1 MNYFCS
7 QQPIQNLFQVKK
19 MKSASIN
26 ELKKEIETLPPNR
39 VIEVAIRLAKFKK
52 DNKELLNYLLFESH
66 DELSFI
72 NKIKLAIDELFEE
85 INDSNLYFVKK
96 TLRKILRI
104 VNKNIKYSG
113 IKQTEAELLIYFC
126 TKLKSSTIPY
136 QKSPVLNN
144 LYNNQIKKIQK
155 TISLLHE
162 DLQFDYS
169 EEIKDLI

>member
-1 MNYFCS
+1 
-7 QQPIQNLFQVKK
+7 

-26 ELKKEIETLPPNR
+26 ELKKEIETLPPNG

-72 NKIKLAIDELFEE
+72 NKIKLTIDELFEE
-85 INDSNLYFVKK
+85 INESNLYFVKK

>member
-1 MNYFCS
+1 
-7 QQPIQNLFQVKK
+7 

-26 ELKKEIETLPPNR
+26 DIKKEIEIIPPTR
-39 VIEVAIRLAKFKK
+39 LVEVTIRLAKFKK

-72 NKIKLAIDELFEE
+72 NKIKLTIDELFEE

-113 IKQTEAELLIYFC
+113 IKQTEVELLIYFC
-126 TKLKSSTIPY
+126 FKLKDSEIPY

-144 LYNNQIKKIQK
+144 LYNNQIKKIKK